1 MPISSDT
8 DLRALLEGTRTIAL
22 VGASDKPR
30 RDSHE
35 VMGVLL
41 RHGYRVIPVNP
52 LLAGTSIH
60 GQRVVAQ
67 LADIDV
73 PVDLVDVFRRSEE
86 VPAIVADAIAIGARA
101 IWLQLGVIHAP
112 AAARAEAAGLKVVM
126 DRCPKIDLA
135 RLRIAPRAP
144 N

>member
-1 MPISSDT
+1 MKENDIAEILTS
-8 DLRALLEGTRTIAL
+8 TRTIAL

-52 LLAGTSIH
+52 LLASTSIH
-60 GQRVVAQ
+60 GQRVVAH
-67 LADIDV
+67 LADIQER
-73 PVDLVDVFRRSEE
+73 VDLVDVFRRSEE

-112 AAARAEAAGLKVVM
+112 AAAAAEAAGLKVVM

-135 RLRIAPRAP
+135 RLRIAPRG
-144 N
+144 